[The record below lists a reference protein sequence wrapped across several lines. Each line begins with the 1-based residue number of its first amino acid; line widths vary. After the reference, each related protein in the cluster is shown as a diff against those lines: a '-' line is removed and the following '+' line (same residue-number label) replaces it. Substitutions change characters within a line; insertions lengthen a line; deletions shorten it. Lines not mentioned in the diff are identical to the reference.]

1 MSSSAPL
8 TIGVDVGGT
17 NLRIGVFQQGKLLH
31 QQRVH
36 ADFAGL
42 CQQSAAEHA
51 EQDILKILQA
61 ELHSVLQQYPAG
73 QSIGI
78 GFPGFIHPQRK
89 VITLSPNLPGLSDV
103 DIAGP
108 LSIALKRPVLL
119 ENDALCAALA
129 EYHLAGLT
137 ASDSL
142 IYIGLGTGIGGGFI
156 HAGKPYG
163 GDHGVAME
171 FGHLIVEA
179 GGRLCG
185 CGNHGCVEQYASAGG
200 VSKNFAQLS
209 ASAEQLETQQI
220 AQLAQAG
227 NAQAQQAFVMAGQYL
242 GRAIAHACKLL
253 DVQHIILGGGVM
265 QAHDLMMPALKAQL
279 EQDLIPVLRGVLQI
293 RLAQSDDIAGMLG
306 AAMLAQAI
314 A

>member
-1 MSSSAPL
+1 MSSSASL
-8 TIGVDVGGT
+8 YIGVDVGGT
-17 NLRIGVFQQGKLLH
+17 NLRIGVFQQRQLIH

-42 CQQSAAEHA
+42 CQASSAAQA
-51 EQDILKILQA
+51 EQAILHILQA
-61 ELHSVLQQYPAG
+61 QLKAVLQQYPAV

-78 GFPGFIHPQRK
+78 GFPGFIHPQSK
-89 VITLSPNLPGLSDV
+89 LISQSPNLPGLFDV

-137 ASDSL
+137 APDSL

-185 CGNHGCVEQYASAGG
+185 CGNRGCVEQYASAGG
-200 VSKNFAQLS
+200 ISKNFAQLS
-209 ASAEQLETQQI
+209 ASAEQLDTQQI
-220 AQLAQAG
+220 AQFAQAG
-227 NAQAQQAFVMAGQYL
+227 NTQAQQAFVMAGQYL

-265 QAHDLMMPALKAQL
+265 QAHDLMMPALQAQL